1 VTSVRLPLTFDPGR
15 LRADLEAV
23 DADEWAAHF
32 NASYYDGEWSG
43 VALRAIE
50 GAARGLYPDPT
61 ASGHFVDT
69 PVLAR
74 MPYVQI
80 VLTAFECP
88 LDSVRL
94 LKLTAGSSI
103 QEHRDFELNHEH
115 GQVRVH
121 IPIVTN
127 DDVAFFLDGELVP
140 MRIGEAWYLDL
151 ELRHRVDN
159 RSDEDR
165 IHLVIDCVANVW
177 LGRLLA
183 SAVEPELVRTTAT
196 RTETVLLRNEHAKFA
211 DGATQRIVAFI
222 RDIGLTVAAGTL
234 DEPGAVP
241 GIRIEHGAL
250 VVDESQLRF
259 PGDLLHEAGHLA
271 VAEPARRPTMNG
283 DAASDGGE
291 EMASIAWSYAA
302 AIHLGIDPAVVFH
315 SDGYRGGSAA
325 ILDNFTQGRYFGVPL
340 LQWFGMTYEPNH
352 AEKHPGEPFPAMRRW
367 IRPEAFKID

>member
-1 VTSVRLPLTFDPGR
+1 VKSLRLPLTFDPGR
-15 LRADLEAV
+15 LRSDLEAV
-23 DADEWAAHF
+23 AVDEWAAHF
-32 NASYYDGEWSG
+32 NASYYEGEWSG

-50 GAARGLYPDPT
+50 GAASGLYPDPT
-61 ASGHFVDT
+61 ATGRFVDT

-74 MPYVQI
+74 MPYVQM
-80 VLTAFECP
+80 VLAAFECP

-103 QEHRDFELNHEH
+103 QEHRDYKLNHEH
-115 GQVRVH
+115 GEVRVH

-127 DDVAFFLDGELVP
+127 DDVAFFLAGELVP
-140 MRIGEAWYLDL
+140 MRAGEAWYLDL
-151 ELRHRVDN
+151 ELPHRVDN

-165 IHLVIDCVANVW
+165 IHLVIDCVANEW
-177 LGRLLA
+177 LDRLLA
-183 SAVEPELVRTTAT
+183 FEHDTAPATTPAEQTTTPRPRDAHAT
-196 RTETVLLRNEHAKFA
+196 FA
-211 DGATQRIVAFI
+211 DAATQRIVEFI
-222 RDIGLTVAAGTL
+222 RGIGLTVAAGEL
-234 DEPGAVP
+234 DGPGAVP

-250 VVDESQLRF
+250 VVDESQLRY

-271 VAEPARRPTMNG
+271 VADPARRPTMSG
-283 DAASDGGE
+283 DVASDGGE

-315 SDGYRGGSAA
+315 PDGYRGGSGA

-340 LQWFGMTYEPNH
+340 LQWFGMTFEPAQ
-352 AEKHPGEPFPAMRRW
+352 AETHGGEPFPAMRRW